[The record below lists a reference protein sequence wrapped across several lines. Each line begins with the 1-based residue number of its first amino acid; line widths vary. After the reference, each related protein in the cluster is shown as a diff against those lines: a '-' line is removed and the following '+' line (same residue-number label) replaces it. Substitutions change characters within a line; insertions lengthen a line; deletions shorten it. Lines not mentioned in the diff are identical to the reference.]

1 MHFFPRKTRQ
11 ASGHPPKKGRGAG
24 AAGRVGGCGGAGAAR
39 LLGVPERAALQ
50 SARSYYQN
58 IYLRRAEAITH
69 YFTTEC
75 APGKS
80 LDERLADAP
89 W

>member
-1 MHFFPRKTRQ
+1 M
-11 ASGHPPKKGRGAG
+11 AL
-24 AAGRVGGCGGAGAAR
+24 AAR

-69 YFTTEC
+69 YFSTEC
-75 APGKS
+75 APGGS
-80 LDERLADAP
+80 LDERLPDSP
-89 W
+89 WH